1 MAVESNVKGKYLMFK
16 GKPLVR
22 EGNQICYG
30 DMNNDEYVMYMM
42 ILSNKKVTVGD
53 TVTEVPDRVIV
64 QILKS
69 DPSTPVFERMV
80 KQFDKNGLYEAFNA
94 GLIYLERLLTK

>member
-1 MAVESNVKGKYLMFK
+1 MAQENAVKGKYLMYK

-30 DMNNDEYVMYMM
+30 DMSEDYIMYMM
-42 ILSNKKVTVGD
+42 ILSNKKVKVGGNEM
-53 TVTEVPDRVIV
+53 EVPDKVIV

-69 DPSTPVFERMV
+69 DTKCSPLERMV
-80 KQFDKNGLYEAFNA
+80 KQFDKKSFYEAFND
-94 GLIYLERLLTK
+94 GMIYLERLLAK